1 MMDVSYDDEETWNM
15 FIKQMTLDEMLNVLD
30 DAQGNS
36 WAVSESIGL
45 APLSLG
51 DGVDGPNGVSID
63 LPYEDTTG
71 KYGSGRVESVSMT
84 CFTSKP
90 LLTGTFN
97 RELYA
102 NRGKFIGE
110 FGLWSGKQEFWT
122 LGANFHR
129 TPFSGRNF
137 EYCSEDANLC
147 YMALVPEAIEME
159 KRGVIACAKHPAGND
174 QETMRIGCTIFT
186 NEQSWREGSLRA
198 CEGALRVAKVKGYMQ
213 SYLRIGLVSTMRS
226 EAFNLG
232 VVFEEWGF
240 RGSVIT
246 DCTNARE
253 DGYQGDYIDQ
263 LAAGT
268 DRFCMTN
275 AQIVKAQVQSYL
287 DESDD
292 GDYVQYI
299 LRAAKDYCY
308 EMSRSNMVN
317 GMSSNTIIRH
327 LTPWWQTAFLVLI
340 VLSAILTA
348 ACVVMLTICKVKENK
363 LVGGK
368 KHE

>member
-1 MMDVSYDDEETWNM
+1 
-15 FIKQMTLDEMLNVLD
+15 
-30 DAQGNS
+30 
-36 WAVSESIGL
+36 
-45 APLSLG
+45 
-51 DGVDGPNGVSID
+51 
-63 LPYEDTTG
+63 
-71 KYGSGRVESVSMT
+71 
-84 CFTSKP
+84 
-90 LLTGTFN
+90 
-97 RELYA
+97 
-102 NRGKFIGE
+102 
-110 FGLWSGKQEFWT
+110 
-122 LGANFHR
+122 
-129 TPFSGRNF
+129 
-137 EYCSEDANLC
+137 
-147 YMALVPEAIEME
+147 
-159 KRGVIACAKHPAGND
+159 
-174 QETMRIGCTIFT
+174 
-186 NEQSWREGSLRA
+186 
-198 CEGALRVAKVKGYMQ
+198 MQ